1 MEKSVF
7 RYKKEKHLRYD
18 NASLY
23 TLGIILLGLSLTM
36 VPSLAWTIYDKDP
49 YEVFLWPVVFA
60 FVSGILLLSMVR
72 MPDHVNPLTGLF
84 MLGMV
89 WFVTIVFG
97 AIPFILTGMAPV
109 DAVFESCSGFTTT
122 GATVMT
128 DIESWSNGILLW
140 RSMTQWVGGIAIIII
155 FLLLMPMVGFGSRN
169 LLGNEMTGSGSGNFS
184 TKMKDA
190 AKQFAIVY
198 IGLSAI
204 MAILLSFMGVDLLST
219 LCMTFSSISTGGFLN
234 TADSMAGEMWYVKWV
249 VILFMFLGG
258 VNFYLHFRA
267 INDRDIG
274 VYLRNKEFGYM
285 LAWFFIASII
295 AYALISRTTFMGE
308 GIVGEFNNITDM
320 VLMVVSAGTSTG
332 FLGDVPL
339 SAWPLSAIMLLF
351 LISFIG
357 ASSGSTAGGV
367 KISRVIIS
375 FKYLWNGIKQMIYP
389 RGIFDVKLEKQSLDD
404 SVVSSAVVIFLLFL
418 VSVIVGSAVLV
429 ATGLPFLDSVY
440 TSISALCNTGLGIGV
455 YAESYG
461 GASDFVK
468 VFMTILMW
476 IGRLEITAALALLTP
491 SFWKEFLIGTRKRI
505 SKL

>member
-1 MEKSVF
+1 MEKTVF
-7 RYKKEKHLRYD
+7 RYKKEKRLRYEH
-18 NASLY
+18 ASLY
-23 TLGIILLGLSLTM
+23 TLGIILLGLSLVM
-36 VPSLAWTIYDKDP
+36 IPSLVWTIYDGDP
-49 YEVFLWPVVFA
+49 YEVFLWPAVFA
-60 FVSGILLLSMVR
+60 FVSGLVLVSLVR

-89 WFVTIVFG
+89 WFVTITFG
-97 AIPFILTGMAPV
+97 AIPFILAGMAPV
-109 DAVFESCSGFTTT
+109 DAIFESCSGFTTT
-122 GATVMT
+122 GATIMT
-128 DIESWSNGILLW
+128 DIESWPNGILLW

-169 LLGNEMTGSGSGNFS
+169 ILENEMTGSGSGNFS
-184 TKMKDA
+184 TRMKDA

-204 MAILLSFMGVDLLST
+204 MAILLTFMGIDLLST

-234 TADSMAGEMWYVKWV
+234 TADSMAGEIWYVKWV

-267 INDRDIG
+267 INNRDIT
-274 VYLRNKEFGYM
+274 VYFRNKEFTYM
-285 LAWFFIASII
+285 LAWFFFVSVV
-295 AYALISRTTFMGE
+295 AYALISRTNIMGE
-308 GIVGEFNNITDM
+308 GLMEEFYHITDM

-332 FLGDVPL
+332 FVGDLTL

-351 LISFIG
+351 LISFVG

-367 KISRVIIS
+367 KISRIVIS
-375 FKYLWNGIKQMIYP
+375 LKYLWNGVKQMIYP
-389 RGIFDVKLEKQSLDD
+389 RGVFDVKIERQSLDD
-404 SVVSSAVVIFLLFL
+404 SVVSSAVVIFLLFMM
-418 VSVIVGSAVLV
+418 SVVFGSAVLV

-440 TSISALCNTGLGIGV
+440 TSISALCNTGLGIGAF
-455 YAESYG
+455 AESYG
-461 GASDFVK
+461 EASNFVK
-468 VFMTILMW
+468 VFITILMW
-476 IGRLEITAALALLTP
+476 VGRLEITAALALLTP